1 MWQKFLTALNQFL
14 NKIKLNRGGASEAKK
29 LYAISDYDRSFLTI
43 PDDISMFGLFVD
55 IDDKGKIGLYQKGEY
70 ADLESDTFLKLTE
83 REYEQVK
90 RLLKLGLSK
99 KDIYYVFDD
108 SVVTLTMSKEDQKK
122 LEELRNECAIRINR
136 LLGYI
141 DDGAYKEW
149 AEERRITQT
158 LAFKEVIT
166 SIYNKYLGGEISLDA
181 VNVAIWEK
189 NNDIRRTS

>member
-1 MWQKFLTALNQFL
+1 MWQKFLTALNQFS
-14 NKIKLNRGGASEAKK
+14 NKHLRK
-29 LYAISDYDRSFLTI
+29 LYAIDCYN
-43 PDDISMFGLFVD
+43 GELFSVPKDVFIYELFID
-55 IDDKGKIGLYQKGEY
+55 IDDKGKIGLYQKDEY

-122 LEELRNECAIRINR
+122 LEELRNEYAIRINR